1 MKANIYFS
9 KALLAVM
16 SVTMLASCE
25 PFCLYN
31 PAEEVVIASDRNQSM
46 AFAGQWT
53 GDFGMY
59 YNYRYNGRVYRF
71 DSYDTD
77 IVFYPE
83 YNGATYGW
91 GKQVDFYQNGPYES
105 IYNRFDWEIR
115 GGVVYLTYYEDPSL
129 DCDIYDYYMS
139 NDRFTG
145 RFGSSNATFSLTKIA
160 DYYNWNRY
168 TGNYYSYSR
177 TDWTFGSFRAP
188 ARNMA
193 ETGAAADS
201 TSAGQDGIVAY
212 GKR

>member
-1 MKANIYFS
+1 MKRNDYLS
-9 KALLAVM
+9 KAITAVM
-16 SVTMLASCE
+16 GMTLFASCE
-25 PFCLYN
+25 PFYFYE
-31 PAEEVVIASDRNQSM
+31 PADEPAAVTDRKQSL

-59 YNYRYNGRVYRF
+59 YDYRYNGRVYRF

-91 GKQVDFYQNGPYES
+91 GKQVDFYQSGPYES

-115 GGVVYLTYYEDPSL
+115 NGVVYLTYYEDHSL

-139 NDRFTG
+139 YDRFTG
-145 RFGSSNATFSLTKIA
+145 RFGNSSATFSLSKIA

-168 TGNYYSYSR
+168 TGNYYNYSR
-177 TDWTFGSFRAP
+177 TGWTFVSYRAA
-188 ARNMA
+188 ARNKA
-193 ETGAAADS
+193 ETQETADS
-201 TSAGQDGIVAY
+201 TSAGKEGIVAY